1 MKPLPRLYTF
11 ADASFGDPVRLAEA
25 LFNAGA
31 RIIQVRNKRGSA
43 RELLEQVERI
53 LSFAPRGAEIIV
65 NDRVDVALISGAGG
79 VHLGQDDVPPVE
91 ARRILGPDRKIGF
104 STHNL
109 EQAMQAEKL
118 PVDYVAVGPIFLTAT
133 KERPEAVVGLE
144 HLSAICQAIRK
155 PVVAIG
161 GIKLE
166 NAEDVLKA
174 GATSVAVISDVLS
187 APDVAS
193 RVQSWIERV
202 SSSLRAEGSDPR

>member
-91 ARRILGPDRKIGF
+91 ARRILGLDRMIGF

-109 EQAMQAEKL
+109 EQAMRAEKL

-133 KERPEAVVGLE
+133 KERPDAVVGLE
-144 HLSAICQAIRK
+144 NLSAICLAIRK

-174 GATSVAVISDVLS
+174 GAISVAVISDVLS

-193 RVQSWIERV
+193 RVQSWIER
-202 SSSLRAEGSDPR
+202 LNAFQAH

>member
-25 LFNAGA
+25 LLNAGA
-31 RIIQVRNKRGSA
+31 RIIQVRNKKGSA

-53 LSFAPRGAEIIV
+53 LSFAPHGAEIIV
-65 NDRVDVALISGAGG
+65 NDRVDVALIAGAGG

-91 ARRILGPDRKIGF
+91 ARRILGLDRMIGF

-133 KERPEAVVGLE
+133 KEKPDPVVGLE
-144 HLSAICQAIRK
+144 NLSAICQAIRK
-155 PVVAIG
+155 PVIAIG

-187 APDVAS
+187 AADVAS
-193 RVQSWIERV
+193 RVQSWIER
-202 SSSLRAEGSDPR
+202 LNGFQAH

>member
-109 EQAMQAEKL
+109 EQAMRAEKL

-133 KERPEAVVGLE
+133 KERPDAVVGLE
-144 HLSAICQAIRK
+144 NLSAICQAIRK

-193 RVQSWIERV
+193 RVQSWIER
-202 SSSLRAEGSDPR
+202 LNGFQAH

>member
-11 ADASFGDPVRLAEA
+11 ADASFGDPVRLAEV
-25 LFNAGA
+25 LFDAGA
-31 RIIQVRNKRGSA
+31 RIIQVRNKKGSV

-53 LSFAPRGAEIIV
+53 LSFAPQGAEIIV
-65 NDRVDVALISGAGG
+65 NDRVDVALIAGAGG

-91 ARRILGPDRKIGF
+91 ARRILGLDRIIGV

-109 EQAMQAEKL
+109 EQAMQAERL

-133 KERPEAVVGLE
+133 KEKPDAVVGLE
-144 HLSAICQAIRK
+144 NLNAICQAIRK

-193 RVQSWIERV
+193 RVQSWIER
-202 SSSLRAEGSDPR
+202 LNAFQAH

>member
-91 ARRILGPDRKIGF
+91 ARRILGLDRMIGF

-109 EQAMQAEKL
+109 EQAMRAEKL

-133 KERPEAVVGLE
+133 KERPDAVVGLE
-144 HLSAICQAIRK
+144 NLSAICLAIRK

-193 RVQSWIERV
+193 RVQSWIER
-202 SSSLRAEGSDPR
+202 LNAFQAH

>member
-25 LFNAGA
+25 LLNAGA
-31 RIIQVRNKRGSA
+31 RIIQVRNKRGSV

-53 LSFAPRGAEIIV
+53 LSFAPRGVEIIV

-91 ARRILGPDRKIGF
+91 ARRILGLDRMIGF

-109 EQAMQAEKL
+109 QQAMRAEKL

-133 KERPEAVVGLE
+133 KEKPDAVVGLE
-144 HLSAICQAIRK
+144 NLSAICQAIRK

-174 GATSVAVISDVLS
+174 GAASVAVISDVLS

-193 RVQSWIERV
+193 RVQSWIER
-202 SSSLRAEGSDPR
+202 LNAFQAH

>member
-31 RIIQVRNKRGSA
+31 RIIQVRNKMGSA

-53 LSFAPRGAEIIV
+53 LSFAPHGAEIIV
-65 NDRVDVALISGAGG
+65 NDRVDVALIAGAGG

-91 ARRILGPDRKIGF
+91 GRRILGLDRIIGF

-109 EQAMQAEKL
+109 EQAMQAENL

-133 KERPEAVVGLE
+133 KEQPDPVVGLE
-144 HLSAICQAIRK
+144 NLRAICQAIRK

-193 RVQSWIERV
+193 RVQSWIER
-202 SSSLRAEGSDPR
+202 LNAFQAH

>member
-25 LFNAGA
+25 LLNAGA
-31 RIIQVRNKRGSA
+31 RIIQVRNKRGSV

-53 LSFAPRGAEIIV
+53 LSFAPRGVEIIV

-91 ARRILGPDRKIGF
+91 ARRILGLDRMIGF

-109 EQAMQAEKL
+109 QQAMRAEKL

-133 KERPEAVVGLE
+133 KEKPDAVVGLE
-144 HLSAICQAIRK
+144 NLSAICEAIRK

-193 RVQSWIERV
+193 RVQSWIER
-202 SSSLRAEGSDPR
+202 LNAFQAH

>member
-31 RIIQVRNKRGSA
+31 RIIQVRNKMGSA

-53 LSFAPRGAEIIV
+53 LSFAPHGAEIIV
-65 NDRVDVALISGAGG
+65 NDRVDVALIAGAGG

-91 ARRILGPDRKIGF
+91 ARRILGLDPMIGF

-118 PVDYVAVGPIFLTAT
+118 PVDYVAVGPIFLTTT
-133 KERPEAVVGLE
+133 KEKPDPVVGLE
-144 HLSAICQAIRK
+144 NLNAICQAIRK
-155 PVVAIG
+155 PVIAIG

-174 GATSVAVISDVLS
+174 GATSVAVMSDVLS
-187 APDVAS
+187 ARDVAS
-193 RVQSWIERV
+193 RVQSWIER
-202 SSSLRAEGSDPR
+202 LNGFQAH

>member
-31 RIIQVRNKRGSA
+31 RIIQVRNKKGSA

-53 LSFAPRGAEIIV
+53 LSFAPHGAEIIV
-65 NDRVDVALISGAGG
+65 NDRVDVALIAGAGG

-91 ARRILGPDRKIGF
+91 ARRILGLDRMIGF

-133 KERPEAVVGLE
+133 KEKPDPVVGLE
-144 HLSAICQAIRK
+144 NLSAICQAIRK
-155 PVVAIG
+155 PVIAIG

-193 RVQSWIERV
+193 RVQSWIER
-202 SSSLRAEGSDPR
+202 LNRFQAH

>member
-25 LFNAGA
+25 LLNAGA
-31 RIIQVRNKRGSA
+31 RIIQVRNKRGSV

-53 LSFAPRGAEIIV
+53 LSFTLDGVEIIV

-91 ARRILGPDRKIGF
+91 ARRILGLDRMIGF

-109 EQAMQAEKL
+109 EQAMRAEKL

-133 KERPEAVVGLE
+133 KEKPDAVVGLE
-144 HLSAICQAIRK
+144 NLSAICQAIRK

-166 NAEDVLKA
+166 NAVDVLKA

-193 RVQSWIERV
+193 RVQSWIER
-202 SSSLRAEGSDPR
+202 LNAFQAH

>member
-31 RIIQVRNKRGSA
+31 RIIQVRNKKGSA

-53 LSFAPRGAEIIV
+53 LSFAPHGAEIIV
-65 NDRVDVALISGAGG
+65 NDRVDVALIAGAGG
-79 VHLGQDDVPPVE
+79 VHLGQDDVPPLE
-91 ARRILGPDRKIGF
+91 ARRILGLDRMIGF

-109 EQAMQAEKL
+109 EQAMQADKH

-133 KERPEAVVGLE
+133 KEKPDPVVGLE
-144 HLSAICQAIRK
+144 NLSAICQAIRK

-174 GATSVAVISDVLS
+174 GAASVAVISDVLS

-193 RVQSWIERV
+193 RVQSWIEQ
-202 SSSLRAEGSDPR
+202 LNAFQIQ

>member
-25 LFNAGA
+25 LMNAGA
-31 RIIQVRNKRGSA
+31 RIIQVRNKRGSV

-53 LSFAPRGAEIIV
+53 LSFAPRGVEIIV

-91 ARRILGPDRKIGF
+91 ARRILGLDRMIGF

-109 EQAMQAEKL
+109 QQAKRAEKL

-133 KERPEAVVGLE
+133 KEKPDAVVGLE
-144 HLSAICQAIRK
+144 NLSAICQAIRK

-193 RVQSWIERV
+193 RVQSWIER
-202 SSSLRAEGSDPR
+202 LNAFQAH

>member
-31 RIIQVRNKRGSA
+31 RIIQVRNKRGSS

-65 NDRVDVALISGAGG
+65 NDRVDVALIAGAGG

-91 ARRILGPDRKIGF
+91 GRRILGLDRIIGF

-109 EQAMQAEKL
+109 EQAMQAENL

-133 KERPEAVVGLE
+133 KEQPDPVVGLE
-144 HLSAICQAIRK
+144 NLRAICQAIRK

-193 RVQSWIERV
+193 RVQSWIER
-202 SSSLRAEGSDPR
+202 LNAFQAH

>member
-11 ADASFGDPVRLAEA
+11 ADASFGDPVRLAEV
-25 LFNAGA
+25 LFDAGA
-31 RIIQVRNKRGSA
+31 RIIQVRNKKGSV

-53 LSFAPRGAEIIV
+53 LSFAPQGAEIIV
-65 NDRVDVALISGAGG
+65 NDRVDVALIAGAGG

-91 ARRILGPDRKIGF
+91 ARRILGLDRIIGF

-109 EQAMQAEKL
+109 EQAMQAERL

-133 KERPEAVVGLE
+133 KEKPDAVVGLE
-144 HLSAICQAIRK
+144 NLSAICQAIRK

-193 RVQSWIERV
+193 RVQSWIER
-202 SSSLRAEGSDPR
+202 LNAFQAH

>member
-25 LFNAGA
+25 LLNAGA
-31 RIIQVRNKRGSA
+31 RIIQVRNKRGSV

-53 LSFAPRGAEIIV
+53 LSFAPRGVEIIV

-91 ARRILGPDRKIGF
+91 ARRILGLDRMIGF

-109 EQAMQAEKL
+109 QQAMRAEKL

-133 KERPEAVVGLE
+133 KEKPDAVVGLE
-144 HLSAICQAIRK
+144 NLSAICEAIRK

-193 RVQSWIERV
+193 RVQS
-202 SSSLRAEGSDPR
+202 

>member
-25 LFNAGA
+25 LLNAGA
-31 RIIQVRNKRGSA
+31 RIIQVRNKRGSV

-53 LSFAPRGAEIIV
+53 LSFAPRGVEIIV

-91 ARRILGPDRKIGF
+91 ARRILGLDRMIGF

-109 EQAMQAEKL
+109 QQAMRAEKL
-118 PVDYVAVGPIFLTAT
+118 PLDYVAVGPIFLTAT
-133 KERPEAVVGLE
+133 KEKPDAVVGLE
-144 HLSAICQAIRK
+144 NLSAICQAIRK

-193 RVQSWIERV
+193 RVQSWIER
-202 SSSLRAEGSDPR
+202 LNAFQAH

>member
-31 RIIQVRNKRGSA
+31 RIIQVRNKKGSA

-53 LSFAPRGAEIIV
+53 LSFAPHGAEIIV
-65 NDRVDVALISGAGG
+65 NDRVDVALIASAGG

-91 ARRILGPDRKIGF
+91 ARRILGLDRMIGF

-133 KERPEAVVGLE
+133 KEKPDPVVGLE
-144 HLSAICQAIRK
+144 NLSAICQAIRK
-155 PVVAIG
+155 PVIAVG

-193 RVQSWIERV
+193 RVQSWIER
-202 SSSLRAEGSDPR
+202 LNRFQAH

>member
-25 LFNAGA
+25 LLNAGA
-31 RIIQVRNKRGSA
+31 RIIQVRNKRGSV

-53 LSFAPRGAEIIV
+53 LSFAPRGVEIIV

-79 VHLGQDDVPPVE
+79 VHLGQNDVPPVE
-91 ARRILGPDRKIGF
+91 ARRILGVDRMIGF

-109 EQAMQAEKL
+109 QQAMRAEKL

-133 KERPEAVVGLE
+133 KEKPDAVVGLE
-144 HLSAICQAIRK
+144 NLSAICQAIRK

-193 RVQSWIERV
+193 RVQSWIER
-202 SSSLRAEGSDPR
+202 LNAFQAH

>member
-31 RIIQVRNKRGSA
+31 RIIQVRNKKGSA

-53 LSFAPRGAEIIV
+53 LSFAPHGAEIIV
-65 NDRVDVALISGAGG
+65 NDRVDVALIAGAGG

-91 ARRILGPDRKIGF
+91 ARRILGLDRMIGF

-133 KERPEAVVGLE
+133 KEKPDPVVGLE
-144 HLSAICQAIRK
+144 NLSAICQAIRK
-155 PVVAIG
+155 PVIAIG

-193 RVQSWIERV
+193 RVQSWIER
-202 SSSLRAEGSDPR
+202 LNGFQAH

>member
-65 NDRVDVALISGAGG
+65 NDRVDVALIASAGG

-91 ARRILGPDRKIGF
+91 ARRILGLDRMIGF

-109 EQAMQAEKL
+109 EQAMRAEKL

-133 KERPEAVVGLE
+133 KERPDAVVGLE
-144 HLSAICQAIRK
+144 NLSAICQAIRK

-174 GATSVAVISDVLS
+174 GAISVAVISDVLS

-193 RVQSWIERV
+193 RVQSWIER
-202 SSSLRAEGSDPR
+202 LNAFQAH

>member
-25 LFNAGA
+25 LLNAGA
-31 RIIQVRNKRGSA
+31 RIIQVRNKRGSV
-43 RELLEQVERI
+43 REHLEQVERI
-53 LSFAPRGAEIIV
+53 LSFAPRGVEIIV

-91 ARRILGPDRKIGF
+91 ARRILGLDRMIGF

-109 EQAMQAEKL
+109 QQAMRAEKL

-133 KERPEAVVGLE
+133 KEKPDAVVGLE
-144 HLSAICQAIRK
+144 NLSAICQAIRK

-166 NAEDVLKA
+166 HAEAVLKA
-174 GATSVAVISDVLS
+174 GANSVAVISDVLS

-193 RVQSWIERV
+193 RVQSWIER
-202 SSSLRAEGSDPR
+202 LNAFQAH

>member
-25 LFNAGA
+25 LLNAGA
-31 RIIQVRNKRGSA
+31 RIIQVRNKRGSV

-53 LSFAPRGAEIIV
+53 LSFAPRGVEIIV

-79 VHLGQDDVPPVE
+79 VHLGQNDVPPVE
-91 ARRILGPDRKIGF
+91 ARRILGVDRMIGF

-109 EQAMQAEKL
+109 QQAMRAEKL

-133 KERPEAVVGLE
+133 KEKPDAVVGLE
-144 HLSAICQAIRK
+144 NLSAICQAIRK

-193 RVQSWIERV
+193 RV
-202 SSSLRAEGSDPR
+202 

>member
-91 ARRILGPDRKIGF
+91 ARRILGLDRMIGF

-109 EQAMQAEKL
+109 EQAMRAEKL

-133 KERPEAVVGLE
+133 KERPDAVVGLE
-144 HLSAICQAIRK
+144 NLSAICQAIRK

-174 GATSVAVISDVLS
+174 GAISVAVISDVLS

-193 RVQSWIERV
+193 RVQSWIER
-202 SSSLRAEGSDPR
+202 LNAFQAH

>member
-31 RIIQVRNKRGSA
+31 RIIQVRNKKGSA

-53 LSFAPRGAEIIV
+53 LSFAPHGAEIIV
-65 NDRVDVALISGAGG
+65 NDRVDVALIAGAGG

-91 ARRILGPDRKIGF
+91 GRRILGLDRIIGF

-109 EQAMQAEKL
+109 EQAMQAERL

-133 KERPEAVVGLE
+133 KEQPDPVVGLE
-144 HLSAICQAIRK
+144 NLRAICQAIRK

-193 RVQSWIERV
+193 RVQSWIER
-202 SSSLRAEGSDPR
+202 LNAFQAH